1 MTNYFDISELTAS
14 DTAKAK
20 GINNKPSLE
29 VCDNLHILIAECLNP
44 IRQAFGKAIRVTSG
58 YRCEKLNKAVGGK
71 ENSQHLKGEAADLIG
86 KTDEET
92 RRIFEI
98 ARALGNFD
106 QLLFERSG
114 SKRWVHI
121 SYKKT
126 GNRKQAIYNYNV

>member
-1 MTNYFDISELTAS
+1 MKNYFDISELTAS

-20 GINNKPSLE
+20 GINNKPSIE

-71 ENSQHLKGEAADLIG
+71 LNSQHLKGEAADIVG
-86 KTDEET
+86 NTDEET

-114 SKRWVHI
+114 AKRWVHI
-121 SYKKT
+121 SYKKN
-126 GNRKQAIYNYNV
+126 GNRKQAIDNYNV